1 MKRLIICLYF
11 AFTSMI
17 LVSCVATY
25 EVREV
30 YIPLDMA
37 DLLPEK
43 VAQDY
48 LKKIVGPN
56 ELTDEGMLLHFMT
69 TTYFPLY
76 PKQSDRYVA
85 IKDLKLYC
93 RQRQSDGENRIIVSN
108 KTDTEAGSKV
118 AYQGFDAD
126 RATKVCTALISLGAV
141 LESSTSGTY

>member
-1 MKRLIICLYF
+1 MQRRLITCLYF
-11 AFTSMI
+11 AIISMT
-17 LVSCVATY
+17 LASCMATY

-30 YIPLDMA
+30 DIQPDIA
-37 DLLPEK
+37 ALLPEK

-56 ELTDEGMLLHFMT
+56 ELTDEGMLLQFMT

-76 PKQSDRYVA
+76 PRQSDQYVA
-85 IKDLKLYC
+85 MKDLKVYC

-108 KTDTEAGSKV
+108 KTETEAGSKV
-118 AYQGFDAD
+118 VYQGFDAD

-141 LESSTSGTY
+141 LET